1 MRPNSGRGKRLR
13 AKLFI
18 MVSAIVVALAACR
31 QDATVRPNPP
41 EGTKG
46 SIPSDILLL
55 GTDQGPVAVSVA
67 TGAVLAEGAGAI
79 AGPDGSRL
87 YSASSDGRDTVLR
100 TTEAATGSLLSS
112 TRVHGDLDVRVVSG
126 TGRAVALMEPLPKG
140 VDAWTPVPRSHTTIV
155 VADPTGAREARRYR
169 LDGNFEPEAFSLEDS
184 RLFLIQYLPAEAPA
198 AYRVTV
204 LDLVD
209 GDVRQ
214 VFGRFKTPPE
224 RMPGIRLGQE
234 LDPDGMQLYTLYTNQ
249 PGAYAKD
256 VRSWSYGDEE
266 VSFVHVL
273 NLRRGW
279 AYCAGLPKEL
289 WGQPASAQAMA
300 ASPDGRLLYIVD
312 SVKGLVAVMD
322 TRSLGILRTEAMQ
335 LGSLGGVRTSAQVS
349 ADGDTLFVGST
360 SDGSAVYAIDTAT
373 LDIVHRWPMQGVV
386 SGLGLS
392 GDGLR
397 LYVVLD
403 DRAAVLDPST
413 GEELAAVP
421 FFGVESIVQVGTL
434 GT

>member
-1 MRPNSGRGKRLR
+1 MR

-18 MVSAIVVALAACR
+18 MVSAIVVALAACT
-31 QDATVRPNPP
+31 QDPTIRPNPAAP
-41 EGTKG
+41 GAAQG
-46 SIPSDILLL
+46 SVLSDILLL
-55 GTDQGPVAVSVA
+55 GTEGGPVAVSLA
-67 TGAVLAEGAGAI
+67 TGSVVVEGTDAV

-87 YSASSDGRDTVLR
+87 YSASSDGRDTVLE
-100 TTEAATGSLLSS
+100 TTDAATGWVLSS
-112 TRVHGDLDVRVVSG
+112 IRVRGELDVRAVSG
-126 TGRAVALMEPLPKG
+126 TGRAVVLMEPLPKG
-140 VDAWTPVPRSHTTIV
+140 VDAWTPIPRSHTTIV

-169 LDGNFEPEAFSLEDS
+169 LDGNFEPEAFSVEDS

-204 LDLVD
+204 LDLID

-224 RMPGIRLGQE
+224 RMPGIRLRQE
-234 LDPDGMQLYTLYTNQ
+234 LAPDGRQLYTLYTNE

-279 AYCAGLPKEL
+279 AYCAGLPEEL

-300 ASPDGRLLYIVD
+300 ASPNGRLLYIVD

-322 TRSLGILRTEAMQ
+322 TRSLEIIRTEAVE
-335 LGSLGGVRTSAQVS
+335 LGSLGGVRTSAQMS
-349 ADGDTLFVGST
+349 GDGDTMFIGSVA
-360 SDGSAVYAIDTAT
+360 DGSALYAIDTAT
-373 LDIVHRWPMQGVV
+373 LDVVHRWPLRGVV

-397 LYVVLD
+397 LYVALD
-403 DRAAVLDPST
+403 DRVAVLDPAT
-413 GEELAAVP
+413 GEELAAVE

-434 GT
+434 AA

>member
-1 MRPNSGRGKRLR
+1 MR

-18 MVSAIVVALAACR
+18 MMSATVFSLAACT
-31 QDATVRPNPP
+31 QDATVRPNGAAPGAT
-41 EGTKG
+41 EG
-46 SIPSDILLL
+46 SVLSDILLL
-55 GTDQGPVAVSVA
+55 GTEQGPVAVSLA
-67 TGAVLAEGAGAI
+67 TGSVVAEGPGAV

-87 YSASSDGRDTVLR
+87 YSASTDGRDTVLQ
-100 TTEAATGSLLSS
+100 TTDAATGSVLSS
-112 TRVHGDLDVRVVSG
+112 TRVRGDLDVRVVSG
-126 TGRAVALMEPLPKG
+126 TGRAIALMEPLPKG
-140 VDAWTPVPRSHTTIV
+140 VDAWTPIPRSHTTIV
-155 VADPTGAREARRYR
+155 VADPTGPHESRRYR
-169 LDGNFEPEAFSLEDS
+169 LEGNFEPEAFSIEDS

-224 RMPGIRLGQE
+224 RMPGIRLRQE
-234 LDPDGMQLYTLYTNQ
+234 LDPDGQQLYTLYTNE

-256 VRSWSYGDEE
+256 VGPWSYGDEE

-279 AYCAGLPKEL
+279 AYCAGLPEEL

-300 ASPDGRLLYIVD
+300 ASPNGRLLYIVD

-322 TRSLGILRTEAMQ
+322 TRSLEILRTEEVQ
-335 LGSLGGVRTSAQVS
+335 LGSLGGVRTSARVS
-349 ADGDTLFVGST
+349 ADGETLFVGSAA
-360 SDGSAVYAIDTAT
+360 DGSALYAIDTAT
-373 LDIVHRWPMQGVV
+373 LDVVHRWPMRGVV

-397 LYVVLD
+397 LYVGLD
-403 DRAAVLDPST
+403 DRVAVLDPAT
-413 GEELAAVP
+413 GEELAAVE
-421 FFGVESIVQVGTL
+421 FFGAESIVQVGTL
-434 GT
+434 AA

>member
-1 MRPNSGRGKRLR
+1 MR
-13 AKLFI
+13 AKVFI
-18 MVSAIVVALAACR
+18 IISAIVVALAACT
-31 QDATVRPNPP
+31 QDATVRPNRAAP
-41 EGTKG
+41 GAAQG
-46 SIPSDILLL
+46 SVLSDILLL
-55 GTDQGPVAVSVA
+55 GTEQGPVAVSLATGSVVA
-67 TGAVLAEGAGAI
+67 EGTGAV

-87 YSASSDGRDTVLR
+87 YSTSSDGRDTVLQ
-100 TTEAATGSLLSS
+100 TTDAATGSVLSS
-112 TRVHGDLDVRVVSG
+112 TRVRGDLDVRVVSG

-140 VDAWTPVPRSHTTIV
+140 VDAWTPIPRSHTTIV

-169 LDGNFEPEAFSLEDS
+169 LDGNFEPEAFSIEDS

-234 LDPDGMQLYTLYTNQ
+234 LDPDGMQLYTLYTNE

-273 NLRRGW
+273 NLGRGW
-279 AYCAGLPKEL
+279 AYCAGLPEEL

-300 ASPDGRLLYIVD
+300 SSPDGRLLYIVD
-312 SVKGLVAVMD
+312 SVKGLVAVLD
-322 TRSLGILRTEAMQ
+322 TRSLEIIRTKSVE
-335 LGSLGGVRTSAQVS
+335 LGSLGGVRTTAQMS
-349 ADGDTLFVGST
+349 ADGDTLFIGSVA
-360 SDGSAVYAIDTAT
+360 DGSALYAIDTAT
-373 LDIVHRWPMQGVV
+373 LDVVHRWPMRGVV

-397 LYVVLD
+397 LYVALD
-403 DRAAVLDPST
+403 DRVAVLDPAT

-421 FFGVESIVQVGTL
+421 FFGVDSIVQVSTL
-434 GT
+434 AP

>member
-1 MRPNSGRGKRLR
+1 MR
-13 AKLFI
+13 AKVFI
-18 MVSAIVVALAACR
+18 MVSAIVVALAACT
-31 QDATVRPNPP
+31 QDATVRPNRAAPGAA
-41 EGTKG
+41 EG
-46 SIPSDILLL
+46 SLLSDILLL
-55 GTDQGPVAVSVA
+55 GTEQGPVAVSLATGSVVA
-67 TGAVLAEGAGAI
+67 EGTGAV

-100 TTEAATGSLLSS
+100 TTDAATGSVLSS
-112 TRVHGDLDVRVVSG
+112 TRVRGDLDVRVVSG
-126 TGRAVALMEPLPKG
+126 TGTAVALMEPLPNG
-140 VDAWTPVPRSHTTIV
+140 VDAWTPIPRSHTTIV
-155 VADPTGAREARRYR
+155 VADPTGARETRRYR
-169 LDGNFEPEAFSLEDS
+169 LDGNFEPEAFSIEDS

-224 RMPGIRLGQE
+224 RMPGIRLRQE
-234 LDPDGMQLYTLYTNQ
+234 LDPDGMQLYTLYTNE
-249 PGAYAKD
+249 PEAYAKD

-279 AYCAGLPKEL
+279 AYCAGLPEEL

-322 TRSLGILRTEAMQ
+322 TRSLEILRTEAVE

-349 ADGDTLFVGST
+349 ADGDTMFIGSVA
-360 SDGSAVYAIDTAT
+360 DGSALYAIDTAT
-373 LDIVHRWPMQGVV
+373 LDVVHRWPMQGVV

-397 LYVVLD
+397 LYVALD
-403 DRAAVLDPST
+403 DRVAVLDLST

-421 FFGVESIVQVGTL
+421 FFGAQSIVQVGTL